1 MATLARVYLIFTLM
15 LLMACAHDR
24 STSMRA
30 YQVIFNDPTK
40 LYKVDLNKQEI
51 EVYCG
56 ELHYTSPIDLTAS
69 AYDTIDS
76 AFRSNDMASIRGDYF
91 FRTGDTKPSVIP
103 TPMNTITILNNK
115 RQVSYISMAINA
127 KPDAF
132 NDKAAKN
139 AVAFR
144 DVLVGVLEKNKVV
157 KASMDGIAH
166 YKGKPLL

>member
-1 MATLARVYLIFTLM
+1 MPTFSRVYLIFSLM

-40 LYKVDLNKQEI
+40 LYKVDLNKKEI

-56 ELHYTSPIDLTAS
+56 ELHYTSPVDLTAS

-76 AFRSNDMASIRGDYF
+76 AFRSNDIASIRGDHF
-91 FRTGDTKPSVIP
+91 FKTADTKPSVIS
-103 TPMNTITILNNK
+103 TPMNTVTILNNGK
-115 RQVSYISMAINA
+115 PVSYISIDINA

-132 NDKAAKN
+132 DDKAAKN

-157 KASMDGIAH
+157 KAAMDSIAH

>member
-1 MATLARVYLIFTLM
+1 M

-24 STSMRA
+24 STSMRE

-40 LYKVDLNKQEI
+40 LYKVDLNKKVI

-56 ELHYTSPIDLTAS
+56 ELHYTNPVDLTAS

-76 AFRSNDMASIRGDYF
+76 AFRSNNMASIRGDHFYKIA
-91 FRTGDTKPSVIP
+91 DKKSSVIP
-103 TPMNTITILNNK
+103 VPMNTVTILK
-115 RQVSYISMAINA
+115 DKKQVSYISIANNA
-127 KPDAF
+127 TPDAF
-132 NDKAAKN
+132 NDEAAKN

-144 DVLVGVLEKNKVV
+144 DVLVGVLEKNKVI
-157 KASMDGIAH
+157 KAAMDSIAH